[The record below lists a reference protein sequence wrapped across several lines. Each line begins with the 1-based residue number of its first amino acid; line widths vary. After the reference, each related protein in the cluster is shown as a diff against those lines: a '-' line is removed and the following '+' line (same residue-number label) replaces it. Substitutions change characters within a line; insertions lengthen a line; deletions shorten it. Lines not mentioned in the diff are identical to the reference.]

1 MLSGVA
7 DGQTPNAQ
15 RSLAEHNDCA
25 ASRSDCAAGRFA
37 STNDAC
43 SEKRRLAPR
52 RIRMNDGAAAAVR
65 ASSVPKSVS
74 ALIRTRRSLRARSN
88 TIPSVVAPRP
98 SSRTCTASTA
108 VLILTMSDQ
117 PTSIQAALRAG
128 ARGYLLKEASRDDIA
143 RTLDSVTK
151 GQVVIGTGAAQTVRH
166 LFDPRP
172 SAAFPQLSE
181 RELDV
186 LRLLG
191 TGADNT
197 TIARRL
203 FIAEKT
209 VRNRV
214 SDILTKIGAATRA
227 EAVARARDAGLGE
240 HT

>member
-1 MLSGVA
+1 MKNLRIVLA
-7 DGQTPNAQ
+7 DDHPLF
-15 RSLAEHNDCA
+15 R
-25 ASRSDCAAGRFA
+25 
-37 STNDAC
+37 
-43 SEKRRLAPR
+43 
-52 RIRMNDGAAAAVR
+52 DGLQALLTDLGADIVAAVGDGE
-65 ASSVPKSVS
+65 S
-74 ALIRTRRSLRARSN
+74 AITAIRRHGADIVLMDLHMPGISGLTATEQITREF
-88 TIPSVVAPRP
+88 P
-98 SSRTCTASTA
+98 STA